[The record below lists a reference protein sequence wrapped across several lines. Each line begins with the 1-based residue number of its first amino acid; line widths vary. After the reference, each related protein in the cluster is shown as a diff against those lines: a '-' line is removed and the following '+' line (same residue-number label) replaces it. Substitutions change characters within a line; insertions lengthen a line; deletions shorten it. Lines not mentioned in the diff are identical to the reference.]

1 MERSKSVSP
10 SRDGAQLQDINKSVR
25 RMLIKIIK
33 LSLLVLEL
41 PVSQPQKLLE
51 KLDIKD
57 QFISLPKKKVIL
69 LLCRLAL

>member
-1 MERSKSVSP
+1 
-10 SRDGAQLQDINKSVR
+10 
-25 RMLIKIIK
+25 MLIKIIK

-41 PVSQPQKLLE
+41 PASQPQKLLE